1 MTSATDISEE
11 LLTAYALGELE
22 GEQRDR
28 VIAHVA
34 TDEGAR
40 LLVESIRA
48 TGERLAWELPAENR
62 SALLPAHR
70 ASIEEHL
77 YGPPPVAGAG
87 RGALSRRRRLFT
99 FLAAVAASAAVVT
112 GGFLAAIRSLDRTV
126 EARVAY
132 GPADDRR
139 VAPSAAR
146 LTAVDDPASQPTQ
159 PASGTGGFA
168 AATGQNPMYGAGT
181 AAVNTFGP
189 GYPYSVLTGY
199 GPFAPVAPY
208 PGVPLDPVA
217 SSEPASAGTE
227 SFAGITENVF
237 LPVARLPL
245 SSFPASADAASW
257 SDVRWYLAQNMP
269 PPPEAVR
276 IEEMVNAFRYAYVP
290 PPPDDGSPFA
300 ANVEVAGCPWA
311 QGHSLVRVALKA
323 READGKADA
332 AAAVASSDETAAPP
346 PTIAR
351 DVRVQV
357 EFNPAVVAAYRLIG
371 FENRVPAANDFFDDS
386 KLAADVGPGHAVTAL
401 YEIIPV
407 GAADAPANRP
417 KVPELRYQKPPTMP
431 PDLRGETLTVKVRYR
446 EPDGPITR
454 LLEFPVTDRGASYG
468 GASEDFKFAAAVAS
482 YGMILRCSPHRG
494 TATFAAVAELARQ
507 GLGRD
512 EGGARAEFLSLV
524 QKTKALTG
532 AR

>member
-1 MTSATDISEE
+1 MTSAADISEE

-22 GEQRDR
+22 GEERDR

-40 LLVESIRA
+40 LFVESIRA

-70 ASIEEHL
+70 AAIEEHL
-77 YGPPPVAGAG
+77 YGPPPALAG
-87 RGALSRRRRLFT
+87 RGGGSRRRRLFT

-112 GGFLAAIRSLDRTV
+112 GGFVAAIRSLDRTA

-132 GPADDRR
+132 GPADDLRI
-139 VAPSAAR
+139 VPTAPR
-146 LTAVDDPASQPTQ
+146 LAGEDPASQPTHA
-159 PASGTGGFA
+159 PSGTGGFA
-168 AATGQNPMYGAGT
+168 AATTQRPPFAPGALPMVAY
-181 AAVNTFGP
+181 GP

-199 GPFAPVAPY
+199 APFVPVAPY
-208 PGVPLDPVA
+208 PTVPLDPAA
-217 SSEPASAGTE
+217 SSEPASAGTG
-227 SFAGITENVF
+227 SFAGLTENVF

-269 PPPEAVR
+269 PPPDTVR

-290 PPPDDGSPFA
+290 PAPDDGSPFA

-311 QGHSLVRVALKA
+311 QGHRLVRVALKA
-323 READGKADA
+323 READDKPNA
-332 AAAVASSDETAAPP
+332 AAAIASSDETAVPP
-346 PTIAR
+346 PTVAR

-371 FENRVPAANDFFDDS
+371 FENRVPAPNDLFDDS

-401 YEIIPV
+401 YELIPV
-407 GAADAPANRP
+407 GGPDAPANGRL
-417 KVPELRYQKPPTMP
+417 KAPELRYQKPPAVP
-431 PDLRGETLTVKVRYR
+431 ADVRGETLTVRVRYR
-446 EPDGPITR
+446 DADGPITR
-454 LLEFPVTDRGASYG
+454 LLEFPVTDHGASYT

-494 TATFAAVAELARQ
+494 ASTFAGVADLARQ

-512 EGGARAEFLSLV
+512 EGSARAEFIALV

-532 AR
+532 AP